1 MTFFLR
7 PSLVNHRVVDGV
19 VMQSVFT
26 VFCSVAR
33 WLSVGSTSIV
43 SSSGRI
49 GSFWP
54 KALDA
59 GHSNPDIR
67 LAKREKVRLKVAVK
81 EIYSSH

>member
-7 PSLVNHRVVDGV
+7 PSLVNHRVVDDV

-26 VFCSVAR
+26 VFCSVAGCL
-33 WLSVGSTSIV
+33 WGSTSIV

-59 GHSNPDIR
+59 GHSNPDVR
-67 LAKREKVRLKVAVK
+67 LAKREK
-81 EIYSSH
+81 S

>member
-1 MTFFLR
+1 MVLLCR
-7 PSLVNHRVVDGV
+7 VYSL
-19 VMQSVFT
+19 
-26 VFCSVAR
+26 CSVASLAGCL
-33 WLSVGSTSIV
+33 WGSTSIV

-81 EIYSSH
+81 EIYPSH